1 MRRMMFALAA
11 PLILGALTISLP
23 QLESKAEASPVAEP
37 VVVFGDACRRVSF
50 KFTNRHNSGGQIK
63 FQRIRYYNRANG
75 RWQSEDVSNL
85 ICNQGQTCTTNNN
98 NLRDS
103 EGEDITKIRLV
114 FKYKPASAGANWSDE
129 VQTGDLI
136 PTNPTC
142 NADRTY
148 GPGSEGWVIR

>member
-1 MRRMMFALAA
+1 MFAFTVA
-11 PLILGALTISLP
+11 IMMGAVAISLP
-23 QLESKAEASPVAEP
+23 SLDLNVEANSGLNGEP
-37 VVVFGDACRRVSF
+37 VFGDACRNVSF

-63 FQRIRYYNRANG
+63 FQRIIYFNRANG
-75 RWQSEDVSNL
+75 RWQSEDVNNT
-85 ICNQGQTCTTNNN
+85 ICEQGRTCTTNGN

-129 VQTGDLI
+129 VQTGDLV

-142 NADRTY
+142 NANRTY